1 MSGSTNADF
10 QQIRQLGA
18 GCSGVVRLVRRRA
31 DQKLYALKELEL
43 PHNPGEAAA
52 ALQETHILAAL
63 EHPFIVRYYDSFVE
77 QRKLFLVR
85 RRAREGEG
93 RGSWGPARAGRASPL
108 AASRARGRRR

>member
-18 GCSGVVRLVRRRA
+18 GCSGVVRLVRRKA

-85 RRAREGEG
+85 RRACARE
-93 RGSWGPARAGRASPL
+93 
-108 AASRARGRRR
+108 